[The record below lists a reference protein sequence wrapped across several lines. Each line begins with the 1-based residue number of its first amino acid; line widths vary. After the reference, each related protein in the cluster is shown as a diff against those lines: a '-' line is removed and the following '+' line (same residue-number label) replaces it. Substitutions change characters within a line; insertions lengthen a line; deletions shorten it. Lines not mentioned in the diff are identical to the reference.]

1 MEKLL
6 VNQLGKIS
14 LPTCLQ
20 LISGS
25 ITRIIDKQPYNI

>member
-1 MEKLL
+1 MEKRLM
-6 VNQLGKIS
+6 NQPGRIS

-20 LISGS
+20 LISGF